1 MAQQA
6 DLVVVTCASG
16 NQSTPL
22 IPLLCEKV
30 QVRLVVRSQES
41 AKRLQKQYPHAEVIQ
56 AEMASPAD
64 CERILQG
71 ASTVYWVGP
80 SIHPHE
86 KETGLNMVDAAV
98 AESQKQNSSF
108 KHFVMSSVLNSQLRK
123 MFNHDDKRYVEE
135 YLIESGLNFTI
146 LQPGDF
152 LDYSFPVK
160 AWLATDEPAVR
171 PMVLSGN
178 AKSSLV
184 VLKDLAEA
192 SAKVILERERHYQA
206 QYPLVSFGPIT
217 YSEVTEQVAKAM
229 GKPIE
234 QKPVSVEE
242 GADMMMQGIFG
253 STHVPTRSRDKAER
267 LVLFYQRRGLQ
278 GNSNVLEWLLGRKP
292 TSISEWVEA
301 QSREVRSVK

>member
-1 MAQQA
+1 M
-6 DLVVVTCASG
+6 
-16 NQSTPL
+16 
-22 IPLLCEKV
+22 
-30 QVRLVVRSQES
+30 RLVVHSQKS
-41 AKRLQKQYPHAEVIQ
+41 AERLQKQYPHAEVIQ
-56 AEMASPAD
+56 ADMASPTD

-86 KETGLNMVDAAV
+86 KETGLNMIDAAV
-98 AESQKQNSSF
+98 GESERQDSAF
-108 KHFVMSSVLNSQLRK
+108 KHFVMSSVLNTQLRK

-152 LDYSFPVK
+152 LDISYPVK
-160 AWLATDEPAVR
+160 EWLATNEPAVR
-171 PMVLSGN
+171 PMLLSGKS
-178 AKSSLV
+178 KSSLV

-192 SAKVILERERHYQA
+192 SAKVILEGERHYQA

-234 QKPVSVEE
+234 QKSVSVEE
-242 GADMMMQGIFG
+242 GADMLMQGLFG
-253 STHVPTRSRDKAER
+253 STHVPARSRDKAER
-267 LVLFYQRRGLQ
+267 LILFYRRRGLQ
-278 GNSNVLEWLLGRKP
+278 GNSSILEWLLGRKP

-301 QSREVRSVK
+301 QIREARSAK